1 MSFALGLKRLILQR
15 IALFHSTKLTL
26 GILRVLLCSF
36 NDCITYFVFQINMFR
51 EFYHS
56 IRPNIPLCKFAPSP
70 VLPGPLKWSGEEKR
84 EIWAESIARK
94 QNGGKNCPLNKILIQ
109 RAICQLAKV
118 VIMLWVTYRVG
129 NDVFCAN
136 CQQ

>member
-1 MSFALGLKRLILQR
+1 MNFVQMSFALGLKRLILQR

-56 IRPNIPLCKFAPSP
+56 IRPNIPLCKFCSF
-70 VLPGPLKWSGEEKR
+70 PGPPRSTQVEWRGEERNLGRVNCAKTK
-84 EIWAESIARK
+84 WRK
-94 QNGGKNCPLNKILIQ
+94 KLSTQQNFDSASNLSTCKSRNHVMGDIPCWK
-109 RAICQLAKV
+109 
-118 VIMLWVTYRVG
+118 
-129 NDVFCAN
+129 
-136 CQQ
+136 